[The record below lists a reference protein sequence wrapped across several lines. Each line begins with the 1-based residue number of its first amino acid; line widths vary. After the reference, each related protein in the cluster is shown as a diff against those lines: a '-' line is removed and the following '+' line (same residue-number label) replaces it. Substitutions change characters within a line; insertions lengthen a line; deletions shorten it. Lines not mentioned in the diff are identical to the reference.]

1 MQSLFKVSVLLL
13 LAAML
18 AAPLAVPV
26 LASEFSPDQR
36 PAGCHRHTTPLPEPG
51 PTSHS
56 CCQGG
61 HYPAIVQQGSAAH
74 APLQPSAQLAPMPD
88 SASPPNQ
95 PLFQLSRLS
104 AAIRQL
110 HLLYA
115 CRLRSFAQISNQL
128 FIEIRCVNYAS
139 LTRVGAQKFSCAGV
153 MHANSSAAIFGDHH
167 SGCLVLIYFVPRV
180 RIWITI

>member
-13 LAAML
+13 LAAVL

-61 HYPAIVQQGSAAH
+61 HYPAIVQQGSAAR
-74 APLQPSAQLAPMPD
+74 APLQPSAQLALIPD
-88 SASPPNQ
+88 SLPTKLASSSTLTIVCSDPPIASP
-95 PLFQLSRLS
+95 
-104 AAIRQL
+104 
-110 HLLYA
+110 
-115 CRLRSFAQISNQL
+115 LR
-128 FIEIRCVNYAS
+128 V
-139 LTRVGAQKFSCAGV
+139 
-153 MHANSSAAIFGDHH
+153 
-167 SGCLVLIYFVPRV
+167 
-180 RIWITI
+180 